1 MRSTLTILAL
11 VFGLFLSAQI
21 ESRLLSPLPDQA
33 RDDAVGFTID
43 GIGYVTGGRKT
54 DFGISNQ
61 LWAYDPSSDTWEARA
76 QFPGNPRQYS
86 SSFVLDNKGYVFCG
100 LSDPSLTLD
109 EVWRYDPNS
118 NSWTQMSDFP
128 GGNRYAPISFVL
140 NGIAYAG
147 LGKEDNNNYHDD
159 LWRYYPD
166 EDEWMLAAQFPKAL
180 YSAISL
186 SIDGQELIGLGV
198 DSEEA
203 HSNEAWLFDG
213 TELRYAN
220 SCFEGIGFADAM
232 NLGEMG
238 IVIGG
243 RTDEVD
249 AKDGLII
256 TEIIYG
262 TNGFEKISWQ
272 SQEGMVDG
280 PKRNGTGFQIG
291 DKGYYF
297 GGKDVDQVK
306 SNALLEF
313 TRKRPAQEIR
323 IEPNPVAGEVSVS
336 SSSGFNQV
344 VMYNSYGQMV
354 LKEDL
359 GRTQH
364 TIKLDLQSLSSG
376 VYLLSLDG
384 ESSTRMM
391 VVR

>member
-11 VFGLFLSAQI
+11 ACGLFLSAQV

-43 GIGYVTGGRKT
+43 GIGYITGGRKT
-54 DFGISNQ
+54 DFGISDQ
-61 LWAYDPSSDTWEARA
+61 LWAYDPSSDSWEARS
-76 QFPGNPRQYS
+76 QFPGTPRQYS
-86 SSFVLDNKGYVFCG
+86 SSFVLDHKAYVFCG

-118 NSWTQMSDFP
+118 KSWTQMSDFP

-147 LGKEDNNNYHDD
+147 LGKENETSYHDD
-159 LWRYYPD
+159 LWRYDPE
-166 EDEWMLAAQFPKAL
+166 EDEWLLVAQFPKSL
-180 YSAISL
+180 YSAVSL

-198 DSEEA
+198 DSEEE
-203 HSNEAWLFDG
+203 HNDQAWLFDG
-213 TELRYAN
+213 AELRYAN
-220 SCFEGIGFADAM
+220 SCFEGLGFADAM
-232 NLGEMG
+232 NLGEVG

-262 TNGFEKISWQ
+262 TNGFEQIYWQ
-272 SQEGMVDG
+272 SQEGMADG
-280 PKRNGTGFQIG
+280 PKRNGTGFEIG

-306 SNALLEF
+306 SNALIEF
-313 TRKRPAQEIR
+313 SRKEIAQEIR
-323 IEPNPVAGEVSVS
+323 IEPNPVASKVSVS
-336 SSSGFNQV
+336 SSTSFERVAVYDLYGQV
-344 VMYNSYGQMV
+344 VLQ
-354 LKEDL
+354 EDL

-364 TIKLDLQSLSSG
+364 SAKLDIQNLASG
-376 VYLLSLDG
+376 LYLLSLDG
-384 ESSTRMM
+384 RGGTRMM
-391 VVR
+391 VLR